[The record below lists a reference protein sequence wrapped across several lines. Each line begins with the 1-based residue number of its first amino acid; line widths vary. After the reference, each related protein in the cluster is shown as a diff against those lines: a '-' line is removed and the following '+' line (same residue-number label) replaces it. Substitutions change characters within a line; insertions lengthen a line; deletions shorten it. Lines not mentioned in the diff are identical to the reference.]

1 MFDIVKEIRFFYATY
16 EANVYPNAIILSKQ
30 QFSELFPFIPD
41 YSIDTVFG
49 LKILLTDSINKPRL
63 LKL

>member
-16 EANVYPNAIILSKQ
+16 DANVYPNAIMVTRE
-30 QFSELFPFIPD
+30 QFSELFPFVGPSD
-41 YSIDTVFG
+41 MENVFG
-49 LKILLTDSINKPRL
+49 LKIIITGSIPKPRL

>member
-16 EANVYPNAIILSKQ
+16 DANVYPNAIILSKQ
-30 QFSELFPFIPD
+30 QFSEMFSFIPD
-41 YSIDTVFG
+41 SSIENVFG
-49 LKILLTDSINKPRL
+49 LKILLTDSIAKPRL